1 MIDSRHDA
9 HGRGGKST
17 GDTDVVEA
25 RSVELTSAAG
35 MASSLADLTTYLE
48 RA

>member
-1 MIDSRHDA
+1 MTRTDA
-9 HGRGGKST
+9 AGKST